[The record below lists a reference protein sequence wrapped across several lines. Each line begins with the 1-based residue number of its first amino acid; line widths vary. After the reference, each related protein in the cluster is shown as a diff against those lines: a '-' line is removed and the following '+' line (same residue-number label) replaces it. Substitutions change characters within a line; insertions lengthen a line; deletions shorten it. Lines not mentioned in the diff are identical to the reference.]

1 MKKKD
6 FTLPRPSF
14 VCEEELQALVPE
26 AVSEVGTSDDDED
39 ETVVLCLRRR
49 ERRTIDEGS
58 RGAFADD
65 LDISETPRKSPVSD
79 GQRGRLLD
87 ESPARIAEGSETL
100 VSGRPKETPED
111 GFKFE
116 FNRGLPLTFHP
127 EDCGRL
133 LQLIK
138 GGPDQLPPVKDLVFK
153 DEYEQPLARLEPK
166 SRFARARKKAEEALR
181 AAVRDKSDAIAREKA
196 LRKVFDETRTADAV
210 DLQLCKK
217 SMKDLES
224 VVDKLGKEKADL
236 EKVRAAESLKHTE
249 EMNRLRKSRKYE
261 RTDQDVD
268 PTKQTSAGAVVP
280 KDGVVPT
287 IVLTDSPAKASKM
300 QARPHLPLKIPR
312 RKTVFLR
319 VVQKRCLRRT
329 RIRQP
334 QHLVVAR
341 VPEREMAAAAR
352 ILLLSMSETRCLL

>member
-1 MKKKD
+1 MTIRLIGLSLLFDGGPSGTEVAAAAPVAAEQALTGGSSQRKNSRKKKKDAEAQGEPYEEGNVEQTGAGGSSKKGGKKRKAGDPPTDDAPKKKRMKKKG

-39 ETVVLCLRRR
+39 ETVALRLRRR

-65 LDISETPRKSPVSD
+65 RDISETPRKSPVSE

-87 ESPARIAEGSETL
+87 ESPARIAEGSETR
-100 VSGRPKETPED
+100 VSGRPKESPED

-153 DEYEQPLARLEPK
+153 DEYEH
-166 SRFARARKKAEEALR
+166 
-181 AAVRDKSDAIAREKA
+181 AACSSVKVSVCLFLSAI
-196 LRKVFDETRTADAV
+196 
-210 DLQLCKK
+210 
-217 SMKDLES
+217 
-224 VVDKLGKEKADL
+224 
-236 EKVRAAESLKHTE
+236 
-249 EMNRLRKSRKYE
+249 
-261 RTDQDVD
+261 
-268 PTKQTSAGAVVP
+268 
-280 KDGVVPT
+280 
-287 IVLTDSPAKASKM
+287 
-300 QARPHLPLKIPR
+300 
-312 RKTVFLR
+312 FLR
-319 VVQKRCLRRT
+319 G
-329 RIRQP
+329 IFF
-334 QHLVVAR
+334 
-341 VPEREMAAAAR
+341 
-352 ILLLSMSETRCLL
+352 